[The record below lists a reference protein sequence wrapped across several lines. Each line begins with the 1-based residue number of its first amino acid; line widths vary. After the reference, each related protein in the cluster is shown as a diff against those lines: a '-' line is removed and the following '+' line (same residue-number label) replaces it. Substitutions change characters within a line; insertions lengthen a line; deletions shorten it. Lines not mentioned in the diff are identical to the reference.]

1 MDSFPLV
8 TVIVPVYN
16 TASYLKECFA
26 SVSRQT
32 YQKLEII
39 AVDDGST
46 DGSAGLLDEIAEK
59 DSRIKVIHQKNS
71 GVSAARNVGI
81 NFANGEYIVFSDSDD
96 IMGHKNIE
104 YLVAAEVQTHAQLCV
119 STQFHCFDT
128 SEELCK
134 YENSPFS
141 IQESDAPILKLTS
154 SVWGNLYSTELI
166 RKNQILFDYT
176 LHNKEDGLFNIE
188 YQLHT
193 SKCAVVTGPVTFYR
207 QREGSITTKCADLL
221 WEAES
226 LYLALMALCDACK
239 SKKEDCNKW
248 AILNRR
254 IWVNGYYATVYK
266 MKRDQQRMC
275 RKFDWNRTKY
285 IYFGIFRR
293 SGLGFFECLKE
304 LILSTP
310 CVENAFIYPK
320 LIWIRSLLNG

>member
-1 MDSFPLV
+1 MGKSPLV

-16 TASYLKECFA
+16 TAPYLKECFA
-26 SVSRQT
+26 SISSQT
-32 YQKLEII
+32 YQRLEII

-46 DGSAGLLDEIAEK
+46 DGNAELLDEIS
-59 DSRIKVIHQKNS
+59 DLDRRVIVIHQKNS
-71 GVSAARNVGI
+71 GVSATRNMGI

-96 IMGHKNIE
+96 IMGNKNIE
-104 YLVAAEVQTHAQLCV
+104 YLVAAEAQTHAQLCV

-128 SEELCK
+128 SAELCK

-141 IQESDAPILKLTS
+141 IQESNAPILKLTS

-166 RKNQILFDYT
+166 RRNQILFDHT

-207 QREGSITTKCADLL
+207 QREGSITTKCADLR

-239 SKKEDCNKW
+239 SKKNCNKW

-266 MKRDQQRMC
+266 MKRDQRRMC
-275 RKFDWNRTKY
+275 RKFDWSRTKY
-285 IYFGIFRR
+285 IFQR

-310 CVENAFIYPK
+310 CIENAFIYPK